1 MSEPTPTGADERT
14 ALERAAWRLVG
25 PPLYYCE
32 HCLRRV
38 EVSADNVVTRT
49 CEHHDA
55 RIMAP
60 RKSIL
65 AGAGGLSTFN
75 KARMAWWQA
84 AAKVTGRSV

>member
-1 MSEPTPTGADERT
+1 MDATPIGTDERT

-38 EVSADNVVTRT
+38 DVTGDVVTRT
-49 CEHHDA
+49 CDHNEA
-55 RIMAP
+55 RIIAP

-65 AGAGGLSTFN
+65 AGQGGLTPMN
-75 KARMAWWQA
+75 KAKLKWWQIA
-84 AAKVTGRSV
+84 ANVTGRSV